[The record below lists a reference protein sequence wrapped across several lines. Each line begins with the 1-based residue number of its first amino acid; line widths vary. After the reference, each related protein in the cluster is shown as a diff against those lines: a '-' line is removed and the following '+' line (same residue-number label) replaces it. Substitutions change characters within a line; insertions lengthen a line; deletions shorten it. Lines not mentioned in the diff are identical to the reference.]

1 MDEKALIKW
10 AVGGDK
16 EAFAALY
23 MMYRDDLYRY
33 AYFRLG
39 SAEDAEDAVS
49 ACIVEAYESIYLLR
63 YSRAFKAWIFRILYR
78 CCCELVKEQIA
89 VRSRE
94 DAEALDTLP
103 APESG
108 LSPELKEAFEIL
120 SPEDR
125 DIVLLS
131 VIAGYNSKEIA
142 RATGLNASTVRSR
155 LSRSLAKM
163 RAFLSPSGE
172 QSHI

>member
-1 MDEKALIKW
+1 MDEKKLIKW
-10 AVGGDK
+10 AANGDK

-23 MMYRDDLYRY
+23 MLYRDDLYRY
-33 AYFRLG
+33 AYFKLG

-63 YSRAFKAWIFRILYR
+63 YARAFKSWIFRILYR
-78 CCCELVKEQIA
+78 CCCDIVKDQIA
-89 VRSRE
+89 ARDRVDE
-94 DAEALDTLP
+94 EVLDTVP
-103 APESG
+103 AREG
-108 LSPELKEAFEIL
+108 GDLSPELKEAFEVL

-142 RATGLNASTVRSR
+142 RATGLNPSTVRSR
-155 LSRSLAKM
+155 LSRALAKM
-163 RAFLSPSGE
+163 RTFLSMAEG
-172 QSHI
+172 